1 MKTRQRF
8 EGLKLSAADRRELRG
23 RCGAGKQW
31 TARVW
36 RRIQTLLML
45 DRGMTLTA
53 TAAALGT
60 YRREVSR
67 VAHRYM
73 EGGLEHSL
81 SEEQR
86 LNRMNQPKLDSSQE
100 AALVA
105 LVCGPPPEG
114 RGRWTIR
121 LLAEH
126 AVRRGVV
133 DKIGRETVRVVL
145 AEHKLKPWR
154 EKNVVRAGAQRRV
167 HRAHGRRAAATGAT
181 VRLEGAG
188 RGARRTAGAAAR
200 P

>member
-1 MKTRQRF
+1 
-8 EGLKLSAADRRELRG
+8 
-23 RCGAGKQW
+23 
-31 TARVW
+31 
-36 RRIQTLLML
+36 
-45 DRGMTLTA
+45 MTLTA

-67 VAHRYM
+67 VAHRYLK
-73 EGGLEHSL
+73 GGLEHAL
-81 SEEQR
+81 SEDQR

-114 RGRWTIR
+114 RARWTIR

-154 EKNVVRAGAQRRV
+154 EKNVVRARAQRRV
-167 HRAHGRRAAATGAT
+167 HRADGRCAAATGAT
-181 VRLEGAG
+181 VRLERAG
-188 RGARRTAGAAAR
+188 RGCYGAT
-200 P
+200 